1 VTEDQNRAE
10 ARRWFG
16 QAEDD
21 LRFAR
26 LALKERFY
34 AQACFVSQQSA
45 EKALKALRYLR
56 GERRVLGHSLVALV
70 DSLGEALP
78 ELASLRSQAAELD
91 LHYVPARY
99 PNGLPDLAP
108 FQAYTRE
115 QAERALAA
123 AERFIAAAHR
133 HVEAPPG
140 SDEGT
145 GAR

>member
-10 ARRWFG
+10 ALRWVG

-26 LALKERFY
+26 LGLAEEFY
-34 AQACFVSQQSA
+34 AQACFLAQQSG
-45 EKALKALRYLR
+45 EKALKAIRYLR
-56 GERRVLGHSLVALV
+56 GERRVVGHSLVVLV
-70 DSLGEALP
+70 E
-78 ELASLRSQAAELD
+78 SLRDELPDADALRSPAAELD

-115 QAERALAA
+115 QAQRAIEA
-123 AERFIAAAHR
+123 AERFVRIARERTSA
-133 HVEAPPG
+133 
-140 SDEGT
+140 
-145 GAR
+145 